1 LAAVATKDGWGY
13 IDVAGNFVIR
23 PQYDAARGFREGLAA
38 VSNKKGQWGYIDKK
52 ANIVISYQYHMA
64 ENFENGV
71 ARVMRG
77 DKVININKENK
88 LVE

>member
-1 LAAVATKDGWGY
+1 
-13 IDVAGNFVIR
+13 
-23 PQYDAARGFREGLAA
+23 